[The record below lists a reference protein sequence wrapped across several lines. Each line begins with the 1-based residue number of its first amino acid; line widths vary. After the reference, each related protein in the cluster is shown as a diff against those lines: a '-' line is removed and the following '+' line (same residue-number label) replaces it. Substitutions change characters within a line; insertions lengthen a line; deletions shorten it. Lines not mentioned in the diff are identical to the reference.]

1 MARSALLNVMV
12 NAVTKAGRPLAR
24 DFGEIENLQVSM
36 KGPADF
42 VVAADRKCG
51 QALVAELTKG
61 RPGYSFLTKDRGVL
75 AGTDETHRWIVDPLA
90 GSTNFLHGIPVFGVS
105 LALEREGQIV
115 AAVLFNPVTNDLYV
129 CERGGGVFVNDRR
142 MRVAG
147 RTALAD
153 CVVGTS
159 IPHLGTPD
167 HAGAIRKMQNVMI
180 EVAGLRASGAP
191 AFDLASVAAG
201 RLDGFWQEGLQPWD
215 IAAGMLFVREA
226 GGKTTDLWGGEKM
239 IETKTV
245 CAGNEK
251 IQARLLTAVTTARA

>member
-36 KGPADF
+36 RGPADF
-42 VVAADRKCG
+42 VMAADRKAG
-51 QALVAELTKG
+51 QALIAELTKA
-61 RPGYSFLTKDRGVL
+61 RPGYGFLTKDRGAL
-75 AGTDETHRWIVDPLA
+75 AGTDETHRWILDPLA
-90 GSTNFLHGIPVFGVS
+90 GATNFLHGIPVFGVS

-129 CERGGGVFVNDRR
+129 TERGTGVFLNDRR
-142 MRVAG
+142 LRVAG
-147 RTALAD
+147 RSALAD
-153 CVVGTS
+153 AVVATG

-167 HAGAIRKMQNVMI
+167 HAGAIRKMQGVMI
-180 EVAGLRASGAP
+180 EVAGMRASGSP
-191 AFDLASVAAG
+191 AFELASVAAG

-215 IAAGMLFVREA
+215 IAAGALFVREA
-226 GGKTTDLWGGEKM
+226 GGKSTDLWGGERM
-239 IETKTV
+239 IDTRTI

-251 IQARLLTAVTTARA
+251 IQGRLLAALTNARG